1 MKYLLSLIL
10 FCIIPALPAKAAVS
24 ILVDDFNSTKTVNKL
39 GGNTG
44 CWSCNPKDITQFCDA
59 TFVTDP
65 RVGDSGYSLRLEYN
79 QTTPN
84 NYIDGFPNV
93 AYNGYFS
100 LLKQVKLTKMK
111 YLVMNIKGDASAGYT
126 HSLTVQLKNPQQIG
140 NYIIN
145 GISDEWQRFVIP
157 LNRFE
162 GITDWYYMKEFVIV
176 FDQNTSRRTG
186 AIYIDDVSFTDS
198 PYPKNSNAKFVKPV
212 GQGPAYVFGG
222 DGSIWRHANVIDISA
237 TDDFQSGV
245 INSPKQ
251 NFAKISFLWDN
262 DYLYLLANINDP
274 EVVCTKSDGDI
285 KYDDCFELF
294 VETGVAN
301 GSRRE
306 DEYLHFGFSPSA
318 IDGQPQVW
326 EWLSN
331 TSPPDDEVPMAAK
344 TGQITKGVKGYQIQA
359 AISWK
364 RLNIKPAPGV
374 IVNLCPCVHDYGL
387 KNVSNGTYS
396 WFFLREGEKVT
407 LGELKLEK

>member
-126 HSLTVQLKNPQQIG
+126 HSITVQLKNPQQIG

-157 LNRFE
+157 LNRF
-162 GITDWYYMKEFVIV
+162 
-176 FDQNTSRRTG
+176 
-186 AIYIDDVSFTDS
+186 
-198 PYPKNSNAKFVKPV
+198 
-212 GQGPAYVFGG
+212 
-222 DGSIWRHANVIDISA
+222 
-237 TDDFQSGV
+237 
-245 INSPKQ
+245 
-251 NFAKISFLWDN
+251 
-262 DYLYLLANINDP
+262 
-274 EVVCTKSDGDI
+274 
-285 KYDDCFELF
+285 
-294 VETGVAN
+294 
-301 GSRRE
+301 
-306 DEYLHFGFSPSA
+306 
-318 IDGQPQVW
+318 
-326 EWLSN
+326 
-331 TSPPDDEVPMAAK
+331 DEVGNRA
-344 TGQITKGVKGYQIQA
+344 
-359 AISWK
+359 
-364 RLNIKPAPGV
+364 
-374 IVNLCPCVHDYGL
+374 
-387 KNVSNGTYS
+387 
-396 WFFLREGEKVT
+396 
-407 LGELKLEK
+407 